1 MIYTNLFKV
10 NKAKRIKTTVYYMV
24 ESRRYKFNIIFDK
37 KFTSVLSG
45 MALGTFMIASIN
57 VGIYFITTSNNARI
71 LAELEAENSNYMNSL
86 SQLESQKLVYEG
98 QKANAENIYNI
109 SDKPT
114 KWSSIIESIAEQ
126 LPYDTVLTSITTTNS
141 DSFKEDGTSSN
152 PSGTT
157 DNTNSNNTNNTNT
170 NANNTT
176 TDNNSGTGATENPS
190 TGDNSTGNNTGATT
204 NTNNSSENNLS
215 EQISSNENIVENNI
229 ITITGKS
236 LSMVNLSLFLD
247 KLDKLDIFSKVE
259 CSHAEKEGNSDYY
272 SFIIYAFLN

>member
-1 MIYTNLFKV
+1 MIYTNLFKP
-10 NKAKRIKTTVYYMV
+10 NKASSTKTAVYYMV

-71 LAELEAENSNYMNSL
+71 INGLESENNNHDSSL
-86 SQLESQKLVYEG
+86 SQLESQMSVYNS
-98 QKANAENIYNI
+98 QKTNADNIYNI

-114 KWSSIIESIAEQ
+114 KWSSIIDSIAEQ
-126 LPYDTVLTSITTTNS
+126 LPYDTVLTSVTTTRGENNS
-141 DSFKEDGTSSN
+141 NDSEN
-152 PSGTT
+152 PTDVNTNPTDTNNNST
-157 DNTNSNNTNNTNT
+157 DNTN
-170 NANNTT
+170 
-176 TDNNSGTGATENPS
+176 D
-190 TGDNSTGNNTGATT
+190 TT
-204 NTNNSSENNLS
+204 NTDNVQNENSNSEPTLD
-215 EQISSNENIVENNI
+215 EQISENKDIIENNV

-259 CSHAEKEGNSDYY
+259 CSNAEREAESSYY
-272 SFIIYAFLN
+272 GFIIYAFLH

>member
-1 MIYTNLFKV
+1 MIYTNLFKP
-10 NKAKRIKTTVYYMV
+10 NKSNKVKTAIYYMV

-57 VGIYFITTSNNARI
+57 VGIYLITTTNNSRI
-71 LAELEAENSNYMNSL
+71 LLELESENTKYIDSL
-86 SQLESQKLVYEG
+86 AQLESQKAVYEN
-98 QKANAENIYNI
+98 QKINADNIYNI

-126 LPYDTVLTSITTTNS
+126 LPYDTVLTSVTTTNS
-141 DSFKEDGTSSN
+141 DDFSENNDSGVNNSDSSN
-152 PSGTT
+152 VT
-157 DNTNSNNTNNTNT
+157 DNTSNPNTDSSTDGATNT
-170 NANNTT
+170 ENTT
-176 TDNNSGTGATENPS
+176 TDNSNNNGTEN
-190 TGDNSTGNNTGATT
+190 NSTGSAQNTL
-204 NTNNSSENNLS
+204 E
-215 EQISSNENIVENNI
+215 EQISENKNIVENNI

-259 CSHAEKEGNSDYY
+259 CSYAEKESDSDYY
-272 SFIIYAFLN
+272 GFIIYAFLN

>member
-1 MIYTNLFKV
+1 MIYTNLFKP
-10 NKAKRIKTTVYYMV
+10 NKSNKVKTTIYYMV

-57 VGIYFITTSNNARI
+57 VGIYLITTTNNSRI
-71 LAELEAENSNYMNSL
+71 LLELESENAKYMDSL
-86 SQLESQKLVYEG
+86 AQLESQKTVYES
-98 QKANAENIYNI
+98 QKINADNIYNI

-126 LPYDTVLTSITTTNS
+126 LPYDTVLTSVTTTNS
-141 DSFKEDGTSSN
+141 DDFSENNGSETDSSGSSNVTNDTTN
-152 PSGTT
+152 PSG
-157 DNTNSNNTNNTNT
+157 DNSVNSSDTNDNSNN
-170 NANNTT
+170 
-176 TDNNSGTGATENPS
+176 
-190 TGDNSTGNNTGATT
+190 GDSNNTGAT
-204 NTNNSSENNLS
+204 NNSTDSSQNSLE
-215 EQISSNENIVENNI
+215 EQISENKDIVENNI

-259 CSHAEKEGNSDYY
+259 CSYAEKESDSDYY
-272 SFIIYAFLN
+272 GFVIYAFLN